1 MKGNTIMNTDAYKV
15 LKLISGENIICELT
29 EDDGKYEIS
38 NPLLMHVHPSI
49 SKSGMSES
57 LMLSRWVQ
65 PFTEQESFAIDP
77 KHVIIMLPASP
88 GLSLYYEGVL
98 NKIEG
103 AMEQLSTMEDIDIDI
118 DIDKEEIYDELLLKL
133 NVEAKSIH

>member
-1 MKGNTIMNTDAYKV
+1 MKGNTVMNTDAHKV

-49 SKSGMSES
+49 SKNGMSES
-57 LMLSRWVQ
+57 LMLSRWVH
-65 PFTEQESFAIDP
+65 PFTEQESFANDP

-88 GLSLYYEGVL
+88 GLSIYYEDVL

-103 AMEQLSTMEDIDIDI
+103 AVEKISTMEDI

-133 NVEAKSIH
+133 NVKAKSIH

>member
-1 MKGNTIMNTDAYKV
+1 MSTDTYKV

-38 NPLLMHVHPSI
+38 KPLLMHVHPNI
-49 SKSGMSES
+49 TIGGMTES

-65 PFTEQESFAIDP
+65 PFTEQKYFKIDP

-88 GLSLYYEGVL
+88 GLSVYYEDIL

-103 AMEQLSTMEDIDIDI
+103 STERIPLLDQINEED
-118 DIDKEEIYDELLLKL
+118 IYDELLEDLEPESKI
-133 NVEAKSIH
+133 IH

>member
-1 MKGNTIMNTDAYKV
+1 MSTDTYKV

-38 NPLLMHVHPSI
+38 RPLLMHVHPNI
-49 SKSGMSES
+49 TVEGMTES
-57 LMLSRWVQ
+57 LMFSRWVQ
-65 PFTEQESFAIDP
+65 PFTEQKYFKIDP

-88 GLSLYYEGVL
+88 GLSVYYEDIL

-103 AMEQLSTMEDIDIDI
+103 STERIPLLDQINEED
-118 DIDKEEIYDELLLKL
+118 IYDELLEDLEPESKI
-133 NVEAKSIH
+133 IH